1 MMARRRATNEELA
14 DLVQGEQTDDVRDLE
29 DRITDRA
36 LGDLDSRFAVL
47 SRRSIT
53 AWVAAFGSVQAE
65 AGDPAAL
72 RRILTTIRGTIRR
85 FLGSLAPRAQQAL
98 DDALTE
104 GVLLGA
110 RQHAVFLEEATG
122 RTARPVNSRPS
133 RDLRRRAAAIGTA
146 IAERRDRALT
156 MLRPQRAR
164 RWSDVQ
170 AGIGVAHSA
179 LPAARSHIATSI
191 NEAVNEAAQEAID
204 YQGQRKLWISERD
217 ACVTCAAYAGMTVA
231 ADAAFPPGLSFDPN
245 QMGRDDRVLDGPPKH
260 PHCRCRIVAWQDNWA
275 PEGVPSFPDS
285 LRREARRSIARGH
298 SLPTESGASRIR
310 AARELLRTGA
320 GLPKSVEEFA
330 ASAVAAG
337 RFANRAV
344 PTGP

>member
-14 DLVQGEQTDDVRDLE
+14 DLVQGEQTDAVRELE
-29 DRITDRA
+29 DRITARA

-47 SRRSIT
+47 SQRSIT
-53 AWVAAFGSVQAE
+53 AWVTAFGSVQAE
-65 AGDPAAL
+65 AGDPATL
-72 RRILTTIRGTIRR
+72 RRLLTSIRETVRR
-85 FLGSLAPRAQQAL
+85 LLAPLGPRAQQAL

-104 GVLLGA
+104 AVLLGA
-110 RQHAVFLEEATG
+110 RQHAAFVEEASAH
-122 RTARPVNSRPS
+122 RARPVSARPS
-133 RDLRRRAAAIGTA
+133 RGLRRRAATIGAA
-146 IAERRDRALT
+146 IAERRDRALA

-179 LPAARSHIATSI
+179 LPAARAHIATSI
-191 NEAVNEAAQEAID
+191 NEAVNEAAQAAID
-204 YQGQRKLWISERD
+204 GEGEMTLWIAERD
-217 ACVTCAAYAGMTVA
+217 ACVNCAAYAGMTVA
-231 ADAAFPPGLSFDPN
+231 ADADFPAGLSWDPS
-245 QMGRDDRVLDGPPKH
+245 QRGRGAALASPPKH
-260 PHCRCRIVAWQDNWA
+260 PNCRCRITAWAEDWA
-275 PEGVPSFPDS
+275 VEGVPSFPES

-330 ASAVAAG
+330 ALAVRAG
-337 RFANRAV
+337 RFADRSV
-344 PTGP
+344 PSGP